1 MSVMKFV
8 FLLWGASLASGFSAT
23 PVGKVVEMLQDMK
36 SEGEKAKKDEKVQ
49 FAAYKQFCET
59 TEAQKVRVIQDAKD
73 KVEVLTAQ
81 VEKGESDASK
91 LAEEIA
97 EHTKDLESASAEK
110 EALVAARS
118 KEREAFDSMLQDY
131 VESIEAIGRA
141 LKELK
146 ANTAKNEEGAL
157 VQLSALKLPDKASR
171 GLQVLMADNFEDKLL
186 SFLGEETGSVATRQ
200 SGGIVDML
208 EKLEEKFMDERLEI
222 EKEETAKR
230 HAHELLAQSLTRK
243 AEEAGKEK
251 QQKETLKAK
260 KLQEKASAAGD
271 LSETE
276 AGLKTDEEY
285 LAELTTTCKKK
296 AGDFED
302 RQKLRD
308 EELVAIGEAAKAIS
322 EITSSSLVQMK
333 AKQASKSTVLA
344 QLRSEVLSPVQ
355 AQVARFLQRE
365 ATQINSRVLSALAE
379 RALADPMGKV
389 KKMIEQLITRLE
401 EQGQAETTK
410 KAWCD
415 SEIST
420 NKQTREE
427 KSDAVSTLQ
436 AEMDKL
442 QAELEKLDEDTTG
455 LASELT
461 ELEAAVS
468 QATELRAKEKEK
480 NEANLKEAKAG
491 QEAVAKAILVLKE
504 FYAKASKPSL
514 LATSRTSTSRLR
526 DAPEVFGDEA
536 YQGMKNTKSGVISML
551 EVIEGDFSRL
561 EAETTIGEAA
571 AAKEHE
577 TFVEESKLT
586 KVEKSKEAEHKKS
599 RKQEKSSELLSLKAD
614 LRGTEKELEAA
625 ESYYE
630 KLKPDCL
637 NDGMS
642 AAERIAQRE
651 QEMKDLKEA
660 LEMLSA
666 AV

>member
-504 FYAKASKPSL
+504 FYAK
-514 LATSRTSTSRLR
+514 
-526 DAPEVFGDEA
+526 V
-536 YQGMKNTKSGVISML
+536 
-551 EVIEGDFSRL
+551 
-561 EAETTIGEAA
+561 
-571 AAKEHE
+571 
-577 TFVEESKLT
+577 
-586 KVEKSKEAEHKKS
+586 
-599 RKQEKSSELLSLKAD
+599 
-614 LRGTEKELEAA
+614 
-625 ESYYE
+625 
-630 KLKPDCL
+630 
-637 NDGMS
+637 
-642 AAERIAQRE
+642 
-651 QEMKDLKEA
+651 
-660 LEMLSA
+660 
-666 AV
+666 

>member
-1 MSVMKFV
+1 MAQSCCGASPLSYRSFASALPSAKKEKKIRVEVKLFLKV
-8 FLLWGASLASGFSAT
+8 KGNVVAALPGLDKGPQYGKKWKFLLSPKSKKKSGQTLGKTGYALVGGLKSARELMKAAAKLKAAGFLKPQNLADVIVENEEGMRRLSLRREASLAQEPGQVELVSEGGGGSPMPASI
-23 PVGKVVEMLQDMK
+23 VGK
-36 SEGEKAKKDEKVQ
+36 
-49 FAAYKQFCET
+49 
-59 TEAQKVRVIQDAKD
+59 
-73 KVEVLTAQ
+73 
-81 VEKGESDASK
+81 
-91 LAEEIA
+91 
-97 EHTKDLESASAEK
+97 
-110 EALVAARS
+110 
-118 KEREAFDSMLQDY
+118 
-131 VESIEAIGRA
+131 
-141 LKELK
+141 
-146 ANTAKNEEGAL
+146 
-157 VQLSALKLPDKASR
+157 
-171 GLQVLMADNFEDKLL
+171 
-186 SFLGEETGSVATRQ
+186 
-200 SGGIVDML
+200 
-208 EKLEEKFMDERLEI
+208 
-222 EKEETAKR
+222 
-230 HAHELLAQSLTRK
+230 QSL
-243 AEEAGKEK
+243 
-251 QQKETLKAK
+251 
-260 KLQEKASAAGD
+260 
-271 LSETE
+271 
-276 AGLKTDEEY
+276 DEEY

-637 NDGMS
+637 NVNRSVSDRHWPPFS
-642 AAERIAQRE
+642 SQTNSVDDFEVRSLINV
-651 QEMKDLKEA
+651 LKAFMVEDS
-660 LEMLSA
+660 LLPIFMRNICMQD
-666 AV
+666 

>member
-1 MSVMKFV
+1 MTEPKSLLAERERANRHTKTELKCVMDRVGKVSKGRTTHAHGLSCKEGFGV
-8 FLLWGASLASGFSAT
+8 GSPQELWRKRSLQQLDATCTLCLLGGNHHCAVTVRLEMDFMRRRLSLRREASLAQEPGQVELVSEGGGGSPMPASI
-23 PVGKVVEMLQDMK
+23 VGK
-36 SEGEKAKKDEKVQ
+36 
-49 FAAYKQFCET
+49 
-59 TEAQKVRVIQDAKD
+59 
-73 KVEVLTAQ
+73 
-81 VEKGESDASK
+81 
-91 LAEEIA
+91 
-97 EHTKDLESASAEK
+97 
-110 EALVAARS
+110 
-118 KEREAFDSMLQDY
+118 
-131 VESIEAIGRA
+131 
-141 LKELK
+141 
-146 ANTAKNEEGAL
+146 
-157 VQLSALKLPDKASR
+157 
-171 GLQVLMADNFEDKLL
+171 
-186 SFLGEETGSVATRQ
+186 
-200 SGGIVDML
+200 
-208 EKLEEKFMDERLEI
+208 
-222 EKEETAKR
+222 
-230 HAHELLAQSLTRK
+230 QSL
-243 AEEAGKEK
+243 
-251 QQKETLKAK
+251 
-260 KLQEKASAAGD
+260 
-271 LSETE
+271 

-480 NEANLKEAKAG
+480 NEANWKEAKAG

>member
-1 MSVMKFV
+1 MVMIMHDEDNCDGTSGFAFSVRLEMDFMRRGRPSIRRELLQLHGAELLRRNLLSPKSKKKSGQTLGKTGYALVGGLKSARELMKAAAKLKAAG
-8 FLLWGASLASGFSAT
+8 FLKPQNLADVIVENEEGMRRLSLRREASLAQEPGQVELVSEGGGGSPMPASI
-23 PVGKVVEMLQDMK
+23 VGK
-36 SEGEKAKKDEKVQ
+36 
-49 FAAYKQFCET
+49 
-59 TEAQKVRVIQDAKD
+59 
-73 KVEVLTAQ
+73 
-81 VEKGESDASK
+81 
-91 LAEEIA
+91 
-97 EHTKDLESASAEK
+97 
-110 EALVAARS
+110 
-118 KEREAFDSMLQDY
+118 
-131 VESIEAIGRA
+131 
-141 LKELK
+141 
-146 ANTAKNEEGAL
+146 
-157 VQLSALKLPDKASR
+157 
-171 GLQVLMADNFEDKLL
+171 
-186 SFLGEETGSVATRQ
+186 
-200 SGGIVDML
+200 
-208 EKLEEKFMDERLEI
+208 
-222 EKEETAKR
+222 
-230 HAHELLAQSLTRK
+230 QSL
-243 AEEAGKEK
+243 
-251 QQKETLKAK
+251 
-260 KLQEKASAAGD
+260 
-271 LSETE
+271 

-637 NDGMS
+637 NAG
-642 AAERIAQRE
+642 
-651 QEMKDLKEA
+651 DLRTETVNRSVSDRHWPPFSSQTNSVDDFEVRSLINVLKAFMVEDS
-660 LEMLSA
+660 LLPIFMRNICMQD
-666 AV
+666 